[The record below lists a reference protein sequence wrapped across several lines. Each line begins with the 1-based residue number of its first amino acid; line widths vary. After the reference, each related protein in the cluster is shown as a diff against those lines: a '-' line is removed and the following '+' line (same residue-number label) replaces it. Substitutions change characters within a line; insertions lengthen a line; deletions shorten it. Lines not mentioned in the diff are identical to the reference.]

1 MISSDRRMGFRV
13 PTEMFLNQYIADQPY
28 RAMAGNL
35 SETGVLLNRV
45 KPARRRL
52 HESQRVIGLEFELPG
67 TGETI
72 WARGEI
78 CYQGR
83 DNYFYTDGVRF
94 TAMPKVH
101 ARLLRDYCIES
112 RREHLGGLLGRIR
125 QTTTSSCPDSPFR
138 NATTERIRLTA
149 RAPRPN

>member
-13 PTEMFLNQYIADQPY
+13 PTDMFLNQYIADRPY

-45 KPARRRL
+45 KAPQKGL
-52 HESQRVIGLEFELPG
+52 GEVERVIGLEFELPG

-78 CYQGR
+78 CYQGQ
-83 DNYFYTDGVRF
+83 DNYFHIDHVRF
-94 TAMPKVH
+94 TGMPRVH
-101 ARLLRDYCIES
+101 ARLLRDFCIES

-125 QTTTSSCPDSPFR
+125 RADQT
-138 NATTERIRLTA
+138 ALH
-149 RAPRPN
+149 

>member
-1 MISSDRRMGFRV
+1 MISSDRRIGFRV
-13 PTEMFLNQYIADQPY
+13 PSEMFLNQYIADQPY

-45 KPARRRL
+45 KAPGRL
-52 HESQRVIGLEFELPG
+52 QESQRVIGLEFELPG

-83 DNYFYTDGVRF
+83 DSYFYTDGVRF

-112 RREHLGGLLGRIR
+112 RRQNLGGLLSRIR
-125 QTTTSSCPDSPFR
+125 RTDQTTPVH
-138 NATTERIRLTA
+138 
-149 RAPRPN
+149 

>member
-1 MISSDRRMGFRV
+1 MISSDRRIGFRV
-13 PTEMFLNQYIADQPY
+13 PTEMFFNQYIADQPY

-45 KPARRRL
+45 KRPKRRL
-52 HESQRVIGLEFELPG
+52 EECQRVIALEFELPG

-83 DNYFYTDGVRF
+83 DSYFYTDGVRF
-94 TAMPKVH
+94 TAMPKLH

-125 QTTTSSCPDSPFR
+125 R
-138 NATTERIRLTA
+138 TA
-149 RAPRPN
+149 QAS

>member
-1 MISSDRRMGFRV
+1 MGFRV
-13 PTEMFLNQYIADQPY
+13 PSEIFLNQYISDRPY

-35 SETGVLLNRV
+35 SETGILLNRV
-45 KPARRRL
+45 KATGPLEER
-52 HESQRVIGLEFELPG
+52 QRVVGLEFELPG

-78 CYQGR
+78 CYQGQ
-83 DNYFYTDGVRF
+83 DSYFHTDHVRF
-94 TAMPKVH
+94 TAMPKIH

-125 QTTTSSCPDSPFR
+125 RTPAAQH
-138 NATTERIRLTA
+138 
-149 RAPRPN
+149 

>member
-1 MISSDRRMGFRV
+1 MGFRV
-13 PTEMFLNQYIADQPY
+13 PSEIFLNQYISDRPY
-28 RAMAGNL
+28 RAMAENL
-35 SETGVLLNRV
+35 SETGILLNRV
-45 KPARRRL
+45 KATGRL
-52 HESQRVIGLEFELPG
+52 AERQRVVGLEFELPG
-67 TGETI
+67 TSETI

-83 DNYFYTDGVRF
+83 DSYFHTDHVRF

-125 QTTTSSCPDSPFR
+125 RTP
-138 NATTERIRLTA
+138 ATQH
-149 RAPRPN
+149 